1 MRKLDLLYSGYNSD
15 YQMYL
20 NDRQAWLEREA
31 EYLRGGSVKPAAP
44 APAPAPAAPAA
55 PVDGMVINSN
65 VALKPKPT
73 VPRDTRTNVVTI
85 DLGAFL
91 SSARGLML
99 RAVIVLGVYLAAGQP
114 SPPCLH

>member
-91 SSARGLML
+91 SCPRLDVACCYRVG
-99 RAVIVLGVYLAAGQP
+99 RVP
-114 SPPCLH
+114 SCWPCLH